1 MRWFTVVVSIDGCR
15 LLCRFSAADK
25 NGLTT
30 RYCERR
36 LKSAKARSRGKLGTG
51 WQRALWGFE
60 LSAEVCRVRNT
71 RAIRAAR
78 LHRRVIERLPG
89 AFRYA
94 FWADGGA
101 NGALLEVIG

>member
-1 MRWFTVVVSIDGCR
+1 MSRF
-15 LLCRFSAADK
+15 LYRFSAAGNDS
-25 NGLTT
+25 LTT
-30 RYCERR
+30 HCGDRR

-60 LSAEVCRVRNT
+60 LSAEVCRWRNT
-71 RAIRAAR
+71 RVIRGAR
-78 LHRRVIERLPG
+78 LHRRVSGRLPG
-89 AFRYA
+89 DFRYA